1 MLPMSNRDSL
11 LALIDQLPEETLSPL
26 LLFAQS
32 LQPVNTPPTEP
43 LLDLK
48 AMLSMPQEQRNRLLA
63 EQSSTL
69 AQYFQPGTE
78 EMAWTEDYIE
88 DQWDDE

>member
-26 LLFAQS
+26 LQFAQS
-32 LQPVNTPPTEP
+32 LQPRTTPV
-43 LLDLK
+43 LDLQ

-78 EMAWTEDYIE
+78 EMAWTEDYME
-88 DQWDDE
+88 DKWDDE

>member
-32 LQPVNTPPTEP
+32 LQPINMPSTEP

-48 AMLSMPQEQRNRLLA
+48 AMLSMPQEQRNRLLI
-63 EQSSTL
+63 EQSSIL
-69 AQYFQPGTE
+69 AKCFRPGTE

-88 DQWDDE
+88 DNWDDR